1 MDRFTGTT
9 VLVTGAGSGL
19 GRAIARAFA
28 AEGASVVAAGR
39 TAATLHETVGLIE
52 AAGGT
57 ALAVTADVTD
67 SGQLR
72 DLVRETVTRYGGL
85 DVAVNN
91 AGIFRGSGPV
101 GEVGEEDWDAVMRT
115 NLTGVWLAMKHEIAH
130 MKENGGGV
138 IVNISSNLG
147 AHLRI
152 PGAAAYLT
160 SKAGVSVLTRAAAL
174 DHIHQGI
181 RINAVSPGASA
192 APMSLRPGETE
203 ADRTERMKA
212 ENPSAGSRR
221 PRRWPQRCSTSPHP
235 RPVRWSA
242 PTWSSTAGP
251 RPDGS
256 GHPRASRCG
265 GAPGRY
271 LDPACC
277 RRGVACGESGERAGQ
292 LGWPDDLD
300 VGVEVADRGGEAGP
314 RPGAEGEAAAVGA
327 EFLDDS
333 VPREGGHRLG
343 RETEDDFTP
352 AGPVGGGAV
361 GPPEPA
367 GDERGHV
374 LAGQLAWGEA
384 RAGGGAGAY
393 AVGAEGT
400 PVVPVEIP
408 GDQVPATAPG
418 DEVVRLHP
426 AWPPDGTGS
435 PGNTGSPDG
444 TGSPGNP
451 GSIVPVVEAQFLAGV
466 DDAAQLREDLRA
478 DRGGTAGPARPDRG
492 DPQRVDAPAQAR
504 WHDLAHGDQ
513 GPGRVLPD
521 RFVGRR
527 RPESQRQGDRL
538 AVVEQQRGQVRTG
551 VQTVATGGSLGS
563 ADRVAQLP

>member
-203 ADRTERMKA
+203 AERTERMKA
-212 ENPSAGSRR
+212 ENPL
-221 PRRWPQRCSTSPHP
+221 
-235 RPVRWSA
+235 
-242 PTWSSTAGP
+242 
-251 RPDGS
+251 
-256 GHPRASRCG
+256 
-265 GAPGRY
+265 GR
-271 LDPACC
+271 
-277 RRGVACGESGERAGQ
+277 VAEAE
-292 LGWPDDLD
+292 
-300 VGVEVADRGGEAGP
+300 EV
-314 RPGAEGEAAAVGA
+314 AAAVLYLA
-327 EFLDDS
+327 S
-333 VPREGGHRLG
+333 
-343 RETEDDFTP
+343 P
-352 AGPVGGGAV
+352 AAGAV
-361 GPPEPA
+361 VGT
-367 GDERGHV
+367 DLV
-374 LAGQLAWGEA
+374 IDS
-384 RAGGGAGAY
+384 GA
-393 AVGAEGT
+393 
-400 PVVPVEIP
+400 
-408 GDQVPATAPG
+408 
-418 DEVVRLHP
+418 
-426 AWPPDGTGS
+426 
-435 PGNTGSPDG
+435 
-444 TGSPGNP
+444 
-451 GSIVPVVEAQFLAGV
+451 
-466 DDAAQLREDLRA
+466 
-478 DRGGTAGPARPDRG
+478 
-492 DPQRVDAPAQAR
+492 
-504 WHDLAHGDQ
+504 
-513 GPGRVLPD
+513 
-521 RFVGRR
+521 
-527 RPESQRQGDRL
+527 
-538 AVVEQQRGQVRTG
+538 
-551 VQTVATGGSLGS
+551 S
-563 ADRVAQLP
+563 A

>member
-39 TAATLHETVGLIE
+39 TAATLHETVSLIE
-52 AAGGT
+52 AARGT

-91 AGIFRGSGPV
+91 AGVFRGSGPV

-203 ADRTERMKA
+203 AERTERMKA
-212 ENPSAGSRR
+212 ENPL
-221 PRRWPQRCSTSPHP
+221 
-235 RPVRWSA
+235 
-242 PTWSSTAGP
+242 
-251 RPDGS
+251 
-256 GHPRASRCG
+256 
-265 GAPGRY
+265 GR
-271 LDPACC
+271 
-277 RRGVACGESGERAGQ
+277 VAEAE
-292 LGWPDDLD
+292 
-300 VGVEVADRGGEAGP
+300 EV
-314 RPGAEGEAAAVGA
+314 AAAVLYLA
-327 EFLDDS
+327 S
-333 VPREGGHRLG
+333 
-343 RETEDDFTP
+343 P
-352 AGPVGGGAV
+352 AAGAV
-361 GPPEPA
+361 VGT
-367 GDERGHV
+367 DLV
-374 LAGQLAWGEA
+374 IDS
-384 RAGGGAGAY
+384 GA
-393 AVGAEGT
+393 
-400 PVVPVEIP
+400 
-408 GDQVPATAPG
+408 
-418 DEVVRLHP
+418 
-426 AWPPDGTGS
+426 
-435 PGNTGSPDG
+435 
-444 TGSPGNP
+444 
-451 GSIVPVVEAQFLAGV
+451 
-466 DDAAQLREDLRA
+466 
-478 DRGGTAGPARPDRG
+478 
-492 DPQRVDAPAQAR
+492 
-504 WHDLAHGDQ
+504 
-513 GPGRVLPD
+513 
-521 RFVGRR
+521 
-527 RPESQRQGDRL
+527 
-538 AVVEQQRGQVRTG
+538 
-551 VQTVATGGSLGS
+551 S
-563 ADRVAQLP
+563 A

>member
-57 ALAVTADVTD
+57 AVAVTADVTD

-85 DVAVNN
+85 DIAVNN

-130 MKENGGGV
+130 MKENGGGA

-203 ADRTERMKA
+203 AERTERMKA
-212 ENPSAGSRR
+212 ENPL
-221 PRRWPQRCSTSPHP
+221 
-235 RPVRWSA
+235 
-242 PTWSSTAGP
+242 
-251 RPDGS
+251 
-256 GHPRASRCG
+256 
-265 GAPGRY
+265 GR
-271 LDPACC
+271 
-277 RRGVACGESGERAGQ
+277 VAEAE
-292 LGWPDDLD
+292 
-300 VGVEVADRGGEAGP
+300 EV
-314 RPGAEGEAAAVGA
+314 AAAVLYLA
-327 EFLDDS
+327 S
-333 VPREGGHRLG
+333 
-343 RETEDDFTP
+343 P
-352 AGPVGGGAV
+352 AAGAV
-361 GPPEPA
+361 VGT
-367 GDERGHV
+367 DLV
-374 LAGQLAWGEA
+374 IDS
-384 RAGGGAGAY
+384 GA
-393 AVGAEGT
+393 
-400 PVVPVEIP
+400 
-408 GDQVPATAPG
+408 
-418 DEVVRLHP
+418 
-426 AWPPDGTGS
+426 
-435 PGNTGSPDG
+435 
-444 TGSPGNP
+444 
-451 GSIVPVVEAQFLAGV
+451 
-466 DDAAQLREDLRA
+466 
-478 DRGGTAGPARPDRG
+478 
-492 DPQRVDAPAQAR
+492 
-504 WHDLAHGDQ
+504 
-513 GPGRVLPD
+513 
-521 RFVGRR
+521 
-527 RPESQRQGDRL
+527 
-538 AVVEQQRGQVRTG
+538 
-551 VQTVATGGSLGS
+551 S
-563 ADRVAQLP
+563 A